1 LLNNDGNIYCGAGIA
16 QVLHTY
22 CNFNPMKNNKRS
34 MKKLLFCVMLSV
46 FTTAA
51 LHAQE
56 TGVTRT
62 PEEQRELFNYCDK
75 PFLINKL
82 KISSETADK
91 IGDLNLWQTQQQKT
105 IDDNTNET
113 YATAGELQQE
123 INKRLKKIGLSD
135 DQVKTFGDYKR
146 AQLTSPEPCA
156 AIALYPNPAYDTLTP
171 QRALLLLK
179 QKYRKVLIEKL
190 GETGNGKMAD
200 MVIETEVW
208 KQKES
213 LTISKIPLSDF
224 NRVRR
229 TVSMYKERDNK
240 YRGAG
245 LDENQANKMIE
256 FFRQNQLYAVAN

>member
-1 LLNNDGNIYCGAGIA
+1 
-16 QVLHTY
+16 
-22 CNFNPMKNNKRS
+22 MKNKIPL
-34 MKKLLFCVMLSV
+34 MKKLLFCLLLSA
-46 FTTAA
+46 FGAA
-51 LHAQE
+51 SLYAQE
-56 TGVTRT
+56 NVTRT
-62 PEEQRELFNYCDK
+62 PEEQRELFNFCDK

-135 DQVKTFGDYKR
+135 DQVKTFADYKR

-156 AIALYPNPAYDTLTP
+156 AIALYANPAYDTLTP

-179 QKYRKVLIEKL
+179 QKYRKILIEKL

-200 MVIETEVW
+200 MVMETEVW

-213 LTISKIPLSDF
+213 LTISKIPVSDF

-245 LDENQANKMIE
+245 LDEKQAEMSIA
-256 FFRQNQLYAVAN
+256 FFRTNQLYAVSN

>member
-1 LLNNDGNIYCGAGIA
+1 
-16 QVLHTY
+16 
-22 CNFNPMKNNKRS
+22 MKNNTPL
-34 MKKLLFCVMLSV
+34 MKKLLFCLLAAFS
-46 FTTAA
+46 TAS
-51 LHAQE
+51 LFAQE
-56 TGVTRT
+56 TNVTRT

-75 PFLINKL
+75 PFLVNKL

-105 IDDNTNET
+105 VDANTNET

-123 INKRLKKIGLSD
+123 VNKRLKKIGLSD
-135 DQVKTFGDYKR
+135 DQVKTFADYKR

-156 AIALYPNPAYDTLTP
+156 AIALYANPAYDTLTP
-171 QRALLLLK
+171 QRALQLLK
-179 QKYRKVLIEKL
+179 QKYRKVVIEKL

-200 MVIETEVW
+200 MVMETEVW

-213 LTISKIPLSDF
+213 LAISKIPSSDF

-245 LDENQANKMIE
+245 LNENQANTVID
-256 FFRQNQLYAVAN
+256 FFRQNQLYVVAN